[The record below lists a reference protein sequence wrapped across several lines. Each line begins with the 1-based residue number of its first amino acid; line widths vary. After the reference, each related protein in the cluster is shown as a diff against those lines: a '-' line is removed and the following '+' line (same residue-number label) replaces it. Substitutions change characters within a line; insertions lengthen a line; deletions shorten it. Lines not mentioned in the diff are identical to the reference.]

1 MRITKV
7 YTKTGDDGT
16 TSLSDGS
23 RVKKNSLRII
33 SIGSVDELNA
43 SLGMVLSTRPV
54 EIISKLLRKIQNDL
68 FNLGG
73 EISTKDLN
81 LKLVSIDDIKLLEES
96 IDELNS
102 DLPALKEFIM
112 PRGTDIVSRL
122 HFSRTI
128 CRRAEVDLVNLSQI
142 EKINSIHLTYLNRLS
157 DYLFVSARY
166 QNNYDEN
173 NEIFWDK

>member
-1 MRITKV
+1 
-7 YTKTGDDGT
+7 
-16 TSLSDGS
+16 
-23 RVKKNSLRII
+23 
-33 SIGSVDELNA
+33 
-43 SLGMVLSTRPV
+43 MVLSTRPV

-142 EKINSIHLTYLNRLS
+142 EKINSIHPVSYTHLTLPTNRE
-157 DYLFVSARY
+157 V
-166 QNNYDEN
+166 
-173 NEIFWDK
+173 

>member
-1 MRITKV
+1 M
-7 YTKTGDDGT
+7 
-16 TSLSDGS
+16 
-23 RVKKNSLRII
+23 
-33 SIGSVDELNA
+33 
-43 SLGMVLSTRPV
+43 
-54 EIISKLLRKIQNDL
+54 
-68 FNLGG
+68 
-73 EISTKDLN
+73 
-81 LKLVSIDDIKLLEES
+81 
-96 IDELNS
+96 
-102 DLPALKEFIM
+102 
-112 PRGTDIVSRL
+112 SRL

>member
-7 YTKTGDDGT
+7 YTKTGDNGT

-102 DLPALKEFIM
+102 NLPALKEFIM

>member
-1 MRITKV
+1 M
-7 YTKTGDDGT
+7 
-16 TSLSDGS
+16 
-23 RVKKNSLRII
+23 
-33 SIGSVDELNA
+33 
-43 SLGMVLSTRPV
+43 
-54 EIISKLLRKIQNDL
+54 
-68 FNLGG
+68 
-73 EISTKDLN
+73 
-81 LKLVSIDDIKLLEES
+81 
-96 IDELNS
+96 NS

>member
-96 IDELNS
+96 INELNS

-142 EKINSIHLTYLNRLS
+142 EKINSIHLMYLNRLS

>member
-7 YTKTGDDGT
+7 YTKTGDNGS
-16 TSLSDGS
+16 TSLSDGT
-23 RVKKNSLRII
+23 RVKKNSPRII
-33 SIGSVDELNA
+33 SIGSIDELNA
-43 SLGMVLSTRPV
+43 SLGMILSAQPV
-54 EIISKLLRKIQNDL
+54 EIISKQLYKIQNDL

-73 EISTKDLN
+73 EISTKDKN
-81 LKLVSIDDIKLLEES
+81 IKLVLVKDIKLLENS
-96 IDELNS
+96 IDDFNS
-102 DLPALKEFIM
+102 SLPPLKEFIM
-112 PRGTDIVSRL
+112 PRGSEVVSRL

-142 EKINSIHLTYLNRLS
+142 EKINNNHLRYLNRLS

-166 QNNYDEN
+166 QNSFDEN

>member
-23 RVKKNSLRII
+23 RIKKNSLRII

-43 SLGMVLSTRPV
+43 SLGMVLSARPV
-54 EIISKLLRKIQNDL
+54 EIISKLLCKIQNDL

>member
-1 MRITKV
+1 LRITKV

-96 IDELNS
+96 INELNS

>member
-7 YTKTGDDGT
+7 YTKTGDNGT

-142 EKINSIHLTYLNRLS
+142 EKINSLHLTYLNRLS

>member
-7 YTKTGDDGT
+7 YTKTGDNGT

-96 IDELNS
+96 IDEL
-102 DLPALKEFIM
+102 
-112 PRGTDIVSRL
+112 
-122 HFSRTI
+122 
-128 CRRAEVDLVNLSQI
+128 LSL
-142 EKINSIHLTYLNRLS
+142 IH
-157 DYLFVSARY
+157 
-166 QNNYDEN
+166 
-173 NEIFWDK
+173 I

>member
-7 YTKTGDDGT
+7 YTKTGDNGT

-23 RVKKNSLRII
+23 RIKKNSLRII

-43 SLGMVLSTRPV
+43 SLGMVLSARPV
-54 EIISKLLRKIQNDL
+54 EIISKLLCKIQNDL

-96 IDELNS
+96 IDGLNS
-102 DLPALKEFIM
+102 KLPALKEFIM